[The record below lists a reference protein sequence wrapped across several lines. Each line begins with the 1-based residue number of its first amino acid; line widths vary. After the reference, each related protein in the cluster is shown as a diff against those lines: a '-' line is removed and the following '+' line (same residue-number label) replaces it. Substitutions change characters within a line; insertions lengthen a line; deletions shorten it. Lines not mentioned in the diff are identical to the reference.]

1 MASYVDRQL
10 RKSLMTPPNE
20 RTPQDQQIIHSNL
33 HGIEAFASLRESALR
48 AMCKTVRYEWHD
60 ANTLLYR
67 PEDLSLCWYVLLSG
81 SVFIDGSMFLP
92 RSSFGKRAG
101 GNCKRASECLVLEPS
116 EMIVIDYPDVQLMR
130 PGLRTSYA
138 TMNLEKLLTAEQDE
152 KKART
157 RGSHSS
163 QEENELPA
171 ELQQVQNLLVQTELK
186 LHRGGSICS
195 RSSDSGSSFSDNL
208 TRSESV
214 ELDLSG
220 LQESVVD
227 SDDEEDGM
235 SQSSECLLVR
245 DVVRDCLE
253 KDPSER
259 TDDDIESL
267 LEFMQHLPAFAN
279 MTLAVRR
286 ALCACMVLAVV
297 EKAGTVVLNDGEEL
311 DSWSVILNGHVEIEH
326 TDDAVEELHLGD
338 SFGISPTMGKQYHKG
353 VMRTKID
360 DCQFVCITQNDY
372 YRILHQGEVN
382 TRRVEEEGEVVMV
395 TEHRELD
402 GGNRKGHIVIKGTP
416 DRLIQHLVE
425 EHSVIDPTYVED
437 FLLTYRVFLESP
449 VIVGTKLL
457 NWFNDPSLR
466 DKVTRVVLLWVNNH
480 FCDFEGYPVMTDFL
494 ERFEG
499 LLEREKM
506 GGQLR
511 LLNIACAAKA
521 KTRTVTLARPQK
533 DSVLHFSVLG
543 GCETGSGIFISKV
556 EKASKAEDLGLKRGD
571 QILEV
576 NGQNFMNILHK
587 KALEVL
593 RGNTHL
599 SITVKSNLLGF
610 KEMLANPETKGSSS
624 SPSHVPKI
632 VNDTHGHGR
641 ASAPDIT
648 GFRPDGHSNKDK
660 KRGFGTLGHRQK
672 MKAIMR
678 SILPNTKPSI
688 YSSETHLNQSKDDS
702 VYMTKRASA
711 SSLPNSMFLS
721 SSNPDL
727 VASHNYIDSPNQY
740 ECNDQAV
747 KVYRA
752 DQTCKHILV
761 NKDTSSKE
769 VVQFALR
776 EFGVLDTES
785 ENFSLCEVTVG
796 GEGLIK
802 QRRLPDTLNNLCDR
816 INLNGRYYLKDNMT
830 TETLVPDETALELL
844 RDSQVTFLQLKS
856 AEVATQVTLRDFQ
869 VYASIDVTEYVEDLF
884 KLDSKRGTVN
894 LETFSELVNQEM
906 FWVITEICS
915 QDNLWKRMKTIK
927 QFIKIARYCK
937 ESKNFNSM
945 FAIISG
951 LGHGSVARLKS
962 TWDKLPSKYEKMF
975 QDLEDLINPS
985 RNMSKYR
992 NLLNSEAAHPPVIP
1006 LFPIIKKDLTFIHL
1020 GNDSKV
1026 DGLINFEKLRM
1037 VAKEVRHIQRM
1048 CSVPYFMTG
1057 GGSTA
1062 KGALVS
1068 TSWASMMA
1076 PLIPVVSSQDQAS
1089 MYESSS
1095 GSSGVTSS
1103 NNRQSTGM
1111 LGAMTGSRF
1120 DISTMGRRWKDRRAS
1135 TMPNPKKVF
1144 EEAMMARRVK
1154 QYLANL
1160 TIIEDEDKLRELS
1173 YKCEPPPT
1181 QQPSPT
1187 SSAAVKRRNTVPEG
1201 PKSNSL
1207 LTVPPSHTTQRRT
1220 LAAQQRRHHP
1230 PGPRFGL
1237 EEPRTDDQS
1246 GRNLLKLHGAESPT
1260 ALKKLLS
1267 LSEEAA
1273 RKGNKMMQHRHSV
1286 DNSPAVS
1293 PSHSPRLRRSPG
1305 MRRRTEAQRVRRGHS
1320 VDTDIPLNSNHLRKS
1335 LSTASVPVS
1344 TAKNVPPPPYE
1355 GSDSGVSMGSI
1366 SNFDSISNC
1375 SVGENSP
1382 PTRERKN
1389 FVQMMKVFVSQAPL
1403 LMVSSWH
1410 FPRLGNLGHPARG
1423 SSSPQEKRRSRPASV
1438 DSGSNS
1444 PPSVRSRPPS
1454 SSSSNPSS
1462 QGSGSPPL
1470 PRRNPPVQATMSVP
1484 PMYYSTADNPTADK
1498 DEHDSRYPA
1507 PLSLP
1512 NASSKPTR
1520 PLPPTP
1526 DPRPLPPPPD
1536 IRHPPHPAPDTR
1548 QPTYVSSPKSRQ
1560 PPTPSNTNS
1569 PLSTPTNKYFPSS
1582 PLSKQSGSPV
1592 SKQYPPTSPSG
1603 RQPPYPL
1610 PSGHPPLSPSYSL
1623 PAPSSPSS
1631 RPHVNSPTAR
1641 QPPSPSASNAPPP
1654 AYRPPSHRPTQPP
1667 PYEKRPPPPPPRQPT
1682 TTLTYDPRIAQVAVH
1697 HVTPDP
1703 FDPSQVPV
1711 HPDPL
1716 SPRARLP
1723 SYPDPYTMPRTSVSH
1738 MAPEDPEDFDFEI
1751 EDDEEDEQVSAV

>member
-101 GNCKRASECLVLEPS
+101 GSCKRASECLVLEPS

-138 TMNLEKLLTAEQDE
+138 TMNLEKLLTTEQEE
-152 KKART
+152 KKARA

-326 TDDAVEELHLGD
+326 TDTAVEELHLGD

-353 VMRTKID
+353 VMRTKVD

-449 VIVGTKLL
+449 VVVGTKLL

-576 NGQNFMNILHK
+576 NGQNFQNISHK

-648 GFRPDGHSNKDK
+648 GFRPDGHSNKEK

-678 SILPNTKPSI
+678 SILPNTKPSL
-688 YSSETHLNQSKDDS
+688 YNSETHLNQSKDDS

-727 VASHNYIDSPNQY
+727 VASHNYIDAPNQY

-752 DQTCKHILV
+752 DQTCKYILV

-776 EFGVLDTES
+776 EFGILDTERSWYDCS

-796 GEGLIK
+796 AEGLIK
-802 QRRLPDTLNNLCDR
+802 QRRLPDTLTNLCDR

-830 TETLVPDETALELL
+830 TETLVPDETAVELL

-906 FWVITEICS
+906 FWVITEVCS
-915 QDNLWKRMKTIK
+915 QENLWKRMKTIK

-975 QDLEDLINPS
+975 QDLEDVINPS

-1048 CSVPYFMTG
+1048 CSVPY
-1057 GGSTA
+1057 
-1062 KGALVS
+1062 
-1068 TSWASMMA
+1068 
-1076 PLIPVVSSQDQAS
+1076 DQAS

-1095 GSSGVTSS
+1095 SSSGVTTS

-1154 QYLANL
+1154 QYLADL
-1160 TIIEDEDKLRELS
+1160 TIIDDEDKLRELS

-1220 LAAQQRRHHP
+1220 LSGGQQRRYHP

-1237 EEPRTDDQS
+1237 EERATDDHS

-1305 MRRRTEAQRVRRGHS
+1305 MRRRTDAQRVRRGHS
-1320 VDTDIPLNSNHLRKS
+1320 VDTDIPLNGNHLRKS

-1344 TAKNVPPPPYE
+1344 TGKNPPPPYE

-1366 SNFDSISNC
+1366 SNFDSISNS

-1382 PTRERKN
+1382 PARERKN
-1389 FVQMMKVFVSQAPL
+1389 FVQM
-1403 LMVSSWH
+1403 
-1410 FPRLGNLGHPARG
+1410 
-1423 SSSPQEKRRSRPASV
+1423 SSSPPQEKRRSRPASV

-1444 PPSVRSRPPS
+1444 PPSVRSRPP

-1484 PMYYSTADNPTADK
+1484 PMYYTDNQTTDK
-1498 DEHDSRYPA
+1498 DEHDSRFSA
-1507 PLSLP
+1507 PLP
-1512 NASSKPTR
+1512 PQNASSKPTR

-1536 IRHPPHPAPDTR
+1536 IRHPPLPAPDTR
-1548 QPTYVSSPKSRQ
+1548 QPPYVSSPVSRQ
-1560 PPTPSNTNS
+1560 PPTPSKTNS

-1582 PLSKQSGSPV
+1582 PSAKQSGSPM
-1592 SKQYPPTSPSG
+1592 SKQFAPSSPSG
-1603 RQPPYPL
+1603 RQPPYPH
-1610 PSGHPPLSPSYSL
+1610 PSGHPPLSPSFSL
-1623 PAPSSPSS
+1623 PTPSSPSG

-1641 QPPSPSASNAPPP
+1641 HPPSPSASNAPPP

-1667 PYEKRPPPPPPRQPT
+1667 PYEKRPPPPPR
-1682 TTLTYDPRIAQVAVH
+1682 D
-1697 HVTPDP
+1697 
-1703 FDPSQVPV
+1703 
-1711 HPDPL
+1711 
-1716 SPRARLP
+1716 SPP
-1723 SYPDPYTMPRTSVSH
+1723 PP
-1738 MAPEDPEDFDFEI
+1738 
-1751 EDDEEDEQVSAV
+1751 

>member
-1 MASYVDRQL
+1 
-10 RKSLMTPPNE
+10 
-20 RTPQDQQIIHSNL
+20 
-33 HGIEAFASLRESALR
+33 
-48 AMCKTVRYEWHD
+48 
-60 ANTLLYR
+60 
-67 PEDLSLCWYVLLSG
+67 
-81 SVFIDGSMFLP
+81 MFLP

-101 GNCKRASECLVLEPS
+101 GSCKRASECLVLEPS

-648 GFRPDGHSNKDK
+648 GFRPDGHSNKEK

-688 YSSETHLNQSKDDS
+688 YNSETHLNQSKDDS

-727 VASHNYIDSPNQY
+727 VASHNYIDAPNQY

-776 EFGVLDTES
+776 EFGVLDTERNWYDCS

-1048 CSVPYFMTG
+1048 CSVPY
-1057 GGSTA
+1057 
-1062 KGALVS
+1062 
-1068 TSWASMMA
+1068 
-1076 PLIPVVSSQDQAS
+1076 DQAS

-1305 MRRRTEAQRVRRGHS
+1305 MRRRTEANRVRRGHS

-1344 TAKNVPPPPYE
+1344 TAKNMPPPPYE

-1389 FVQMMKVFVSQAPL
+1389 FVQMS
-1403 LMVSSWH
+1403 
-1410 FPRLGNLGHPARG
+1410 

-1484 PMYYSTADNPTADK
+1484 PMYYTTADNPTADK
-1498 DEHDSRYPA
+1498 DEHDSRYSA
-1507 PLSLP
+1507 PLPPP

-1536 IRHPPHPAPDTR
+1536 IRHPPHPTPDTR

-1610 PSGHPPLSPSYSL
+1610 PSGHPPLSPSFSL

-1723 SYPDPYTMPRTSVSH
+1723 SYPDPYTMPRTSLSH

>member
-101 GNCKRASECLVLEPS
+101 GSCKRASECLVLEPS

-138 TMNLEKLLTAEQDE
+138 TMNLEKLLTTEQEE
-152 KKART
+152 KKARA

-326 TDDAVEELHLGD
+326 TDTAVEELHLGD

-353 VMRTKID
+353 VMRTKVD

-449 VIVGTKLL
+449 VVVGTKLL

-576 NGQNFMNILHK
+576 NGQNFQNISHK

-648 GFRPDGHSNKDK
+648 GFRPDGHSNKEK

-678 SILPNTKPSI
+678 SILPNTKPSL
-688 YSSETHLNQSKDDS
+688 YNSETHLNQSKDDS

-727 VASHNYIDSPNQY
+727 VASHNYIDAPNQY

-752 DQTCKHILV
+752 DQTCKYILV

-776 EFGVLDTES
+776 EFGILDTES

-796 GEGLIK
+796 AEGLIK
-802 QRRLPDTLNNLCDR
+802 QRRLPDTLTNLCDR

-830 TETLVPDETALELL
+830 TETLVPDETAVELL

-906 FWVITEICS
+906 FWVITEVCS
-915 QDNLWKRMKTIK
+915 QENLWKRMKTIK

-975 QDLEDLINPS
+975 QDLEDVINPS

-1048 CSVPYFMTG
+1048 CSVPYFMAG

-1095 GSSGVTSS
+1095 SSSGVTTS

-1154 QYLANL
+1154 QYLADL
-1160 TIIEDEDKLRELS
+1160 TIIDDEDKLRELS

-1220 LAAQQRRHHP
+1220 LSGGQQRRYHP
-1230 PGPRFGL
+1230 PGPRF
-1237 EEPRTDDQS
+1237 
-1246 GRNLLKLHGAESPT
+1246 GAESPT

-1305 MRRRTEAQRVRRGHS
+1305 MRRRTDAQRVRRGHS
-1320 VDTDIPLNSNHLRKS
+1320 VDTDIPLNGNHLRKS

-1344 TAKNVPPPPYE
+1344 TGKNPPPPYE

-1366 SNFDSISNC
+1366 SNFDSISNS

-1382 PTRERKN
+1382 PARERKN
-1389 FVQMMKVFVSQAPL
+1389 FVQM
-1403 LMVSSWH
+1403 
-1410 FPRLGNLGHPARG
+1410 
-1423 SSSPQEKRRSRPASV
+1423 SSSPPQEKRRSRPASV

-1444 PPSVRSRPPS
+1444 PPSVRSRPP

-1484 PMYYSTADNPTADK
+1484 PMYYTDNQTTDK
-1498 DEHDSRYPA
+1498 DEHDSRFSA
-1507 PLSLP
+1507 PLP
-1512 NASSKPTR
+1512 PQNASSKPTR

-1536 IRHPPHPAPDTR
+1536 IRHPPLPAPDTR
-1548 QPTYVSSPKSRQ
+1548 QPPYVSSPVSRQ
-1560 PPTPSNTNS
+1560 PPTPSKTNS

-1582 PLSKQSGSPV
+1582 PSAKQSGSPM
-1592 SKQYPPTSPSG
+1592 SKQFAPSSPSG
-1603 RQPPYPL
+1603 RQPPYPH
-1610 PSGHPPLSPSYSL
+1610 PSGHPPLSPSFSL
-1623 PAPSSPSS
+1623 PTPSSPSG

-1641 QPPSPSASNAPPP
+1641 HPPSPSASNAPPP

-1667 PYEKRPPPPPPRQPT
+1667 PYEKRPPPPPR
-1682 TTLTYDPRIAQVAVH
+1682 D
-1697 HVTPDP
+1697 
-1703 FDPSQVPV
+1703 
-1711 HPDPL
+1711 
-1716 SPRARLP
+1716 SPP
-1723 SYPDPYTMPRTSVSH
+1723 PP
-1738 MAPEDPEDFDFEI
+1738 
-1751 EDDEEDEQVSAV
+1751 

>member
-101 GNCKRASECLVLEPS
+101 GSCKRASECLVLEPS

-648 GFRPDGHSNKDK
+648 GFRPDGHSNKEK

-688 YSSETHLNQSKDDS
+688 YNSETHLNQSKDDS

-727 VASHNYIDSPNQY
+727 VASHNYIDAPNQY

-1048 CSVPYFMTG
+1048 CSVPY
-1057 GGSTA
+1057 
-1062 KGALVS
+1062 
-1068 TSWASMMA
+1068 
-1076 PLIPVVSSQDQAS
+1076 DQAS

-1230 PGPRFGL
+1230 PGPRFG
-1237 EEPRTDDQS
+1237 
-1246 GRNLLKLHGAESPT
+1246 AESPT

-1305 MRRRTEAQRVRRGHS
+1305 MRRRTEANRVRRGHS

-1344 TAKNVPPPPYE
+1344 TAKNMPPPPYE

-1389 FVQMMKVFVSQAPL
+1389 FVQMS
-1403 LMVSSWH
+1403 
-1410 FPRLGNLGHPARG
+1410 

-1484 PMYYSTADNPTADK
+1484 PMYYTTADNPTADK
-1498 DEHDSRYPA
+1498 DEHDSRYSA
-1507 PLSLP
+1507 PLPPP

-1536 IRHPPHPAPDTR
+1536 IRHPPHPTPDTR

-1610 PSGHPPLSPSYSL
+1610 PSGHPPLSPSFSL

-1723 SYPDPYTMPRTSVSH
+1723 SYPDPYTMPRTSLSH

>member
-101 GNCKRASECLVLEPS
+101 GSCKRASECLVLEPS

-648 GFRPDGHSNKDK
+648 GFRPDGHSNKEK

-688 YSSETHLNQSKDDS
+688 YNSETHLNQSKDDS

-727 VASHNYIDSPNQY
+727 VASHNYIDAPNQY

-776 EFGVLDTES
+776 EFGVLDTERNWYDCS

-1048 CSVPYFMTG
+1048 CSVPY
-1057 GGSTA
+1057 
-1062 KGALVS
+1062 
-1068 TSWASMMA
+1068 
-1076 PLIPVVSSQDQAS
+1076 DQAS

-1305 MRRRTEAQRVRRGHS
+1305 MRRRTEANRVRRGHS

-1344 TAKNVPPPPYE
+1344 TAKNMPPPPYE

-1389 FVQMMKVFVSQAPL
+1389 FVQMS
-1403 LMVSSWH
+1403 
-1410 FPRLGNLGHPARG
+1410 

-1484 PMYYSTADNPTADK
+1484 PMYYTTADNPTADK
-1498 DEHDSRYPA
+1498 DEHDSRYSA
-1507 PLSLP
+1507 PLPPP

-1536 IRHPPHPAPDTR
+1536 IRHPPHPTPDTR

-1610 PSGHPPLSPSYSL
+1610 PSGHPPLSPSFSL

-1723 SYPDPYTMPRTSVSH
+1723 SYPDPYTMPRTSLSH

-1751 EDDEEDEQVSAV
+1751 EDVV

>member
-101 GNCKRASECLVLEPS
+101 GSCKRASECLVLEPS

-138 TMNLEKLLTAEQDE
+138 TMNLEKLLTTEQEE
-152 KKART
+152 KKARA

-326 TDDAVEELHLGD
+326 TDTAVEELHLGD

-353 VMRTKID
+353 VMRTKVD

-449 VIVGTKLL
+449 VVVGTKLL

-576 NGQNFMNILHK
+576 NGQNFQNISHK

-648 GFRPDGHSNKDK
+648 GFRPDGHSNKEK

-678 SILPNTKPSI
+678 SILPNTKPSL
-688 YSSETHLNQSKDDS
+688 YNSETHLNQSKDDS

-727 VASHNYIDSPNQY
+727 VASHNYIDAPNQY

-752 DQTCKHILV
+752 DQTCKYILV

-776 EFGVLDTES
+776 EFGILDTERSWYDCS

-796 GEGLIK
+796 AEGLIK
-802 QRRLPDTLNNLCDR
+802 QRRLPDTLTNLCDR

-830 TETLVPDETALELL
+830 TETLVPDETAVELL

-906 FWVITEICS
+906 FWVITEVCS
-915 QDNLWKRMKTIK
+915 QENLWKRMKTIK

-975 QDLEDLINPS
+975 QDLEDVINPS

-1048 CSVPYFMTG
+1048 CSVPY
-1057 GGSTA
+1057 
-1062 KGALVS
+1062 
-1068 TSWASMMA
+1068 
-1076 PLIPVVSSQDQAS
+1076 DQAS

-1095 GSSGVTSS
+1095 SSSGVTTS

-1154 QYLANL
+1154 QYLADL
-1160 TIIEDEDKLRELS
+1160 TIIDDEDKLRELS

-1220 LAAQQRRHHP
+1220 LSGGQQRRYHP
-1230 PGPRFGL
+1230 PGPRF
-1237 EEPRTDDQS
+1237 
-1246 GRNLLKLHGAESPT
+1246 GAESPT

-1305 MRRRTEAQRVRRGHS
+1305 MRRRTDAQRVRRGHS
-1320 VDTDIPLNSNHLRKS
+1320 VDTDIPLNGNHLRKS

-1344 TAKNVPPPPYE
+1344 TGKNPPPPYE

-1366 SNFDSISNC
+1366 SNFDSISNS

-1382 PTRERKN
+1382 PARERKN
-1389 FVQMMKVFVSQAPL
+1389 FVQM
-1403 LMVSSWH
+1403 
-1410 FPRLGNLGHPARG
+1410 
-1423 SSSPQEKRRSRPASV
+1423 SSSPPQEKRRSRPASV

-1444 PPSVRSRPPS
+1444 PPSVRSRPP

-1484 PMYYSTADNPTADK
+1484 PMYYTDNQTTDK
-1498 DEHDSRYPA
+1498 DEHDSRFSA
-1507 PLSLP
+1507 PLP
-1512 NASSKPTR
+1512 PQNASSKPTR

-1536 IRHPPHPAPDTR
+1536 IRHPPLPAPDTR
-1548 QPTYVSSPKSRQ
+1548 QPPYVSSPVSRQ
-1560 PPTPSNTNS
+1560 PPTPSKTNS

-1582 PLSKQSGSPV
+1582 PSAKQSGSPM
-1592 SKQYPPTSPSG
+1592 SKQFAPSSPSG
-1603 RQPPYPL
+1603 RQPPYPH
-1610 PSGHPPLSPSYSL
+1610 PSGHPPLSPSFSL
-1623 PAPSSPSS
+1623 PTPSSPSG

-1641 QPPSPSASNAPPP
+1641 HPPSPSASNAPPP

-1667 PYEKRPPPPPPRQPT
+1667 PYEKRPPPPPR
-1682 TTLTYDPRIAQVAVH
+1682 D
-1697 HVTPDP
+1697 
-1703 FDPSQVPV
+1703 
-1711 HPDPL
+1711 
-1716 SPRARLP
+1716 SPP
-1723 SYPDPYTMPRTSVSH
+1723 PP
-1738 MAPEDPEDFDFEI
+1738 
-1751 EDDEEDEQVSAV
+1751 

>member
-1 MASYVDRQL
+1 
-10 RKSLMTPPNE
+10 MTSWANCLSPFPPV
-20 RTPQDQQIIHSNL
+20 L
-33 HGIEAFASLRESALR
+33 LR

-101 GNCKRASECLVLEPS
+101 GSCKRASECLVLEPS

-648 GFRPDGHSNKDK
+648 GFRPDGHSNKEK

-688 YSSETHLNQSKDDS
+688 YNSETHLNQSKDDS

-727 VASHNYIDSPNQY
+727 VASHNYIDAPNQY

-1048 CSVPYFMTG
+1048 CSVPY
-1057 GGSTA
+1057 
-1062 KGALVS
+1062 
-1068 TSWASMMA
+1068 
-1076 PLIPVVSSQDQAS
+1076 DQAS

-1305 MRRRTEAQRVRRGHS
+1305 MRRRTEANRVRRGHS

-1344 TAKNVPPPPYE
+1344 TAKNMPPPPYE

-1389 FVQMMKVFVSQAPL
+1389 FVQMS
-1403 LMVSSWH
+1403 
-1410 FPRLGNLGHPARG
+1410 

-1484 PMYYSTADNPTADK
+1484 PMYYTTADNPTADK
-1498 DEHDSRYPA
+1498 DEHDSRYSA
-1507 PLSLP
+1507 PLPPP

-1536 IRHPPHPAPDTR
+1536 IRHPPHPTPDTR

-1610 PSGHPPLSPSYSL
+1610 PSGHPPLSPSFSL

-1723 SYPDPYTMPRTSVSH
+1723 SYPDPYTMPRTSLSH

>member
-1 MASYVDRQL
+1 
-10 RKSLMTPPNE
+10 
-20 RTPQDQQIIHSNL
+20 
-33 HGIEAFASLRESALR
+33 
-48 AMCKTVRYEWHD
+48 MCKTVRYEWHD

-101 GNCKRASECLVLEPS
+101 GSCKRASECLVLEPS

-138 TMNLEKLLTAEQDE
+138 TMNLEKLLTTEQEE
-152 KKART
+152 KKARA

-326 TDDAVEELHLGD
+326 TDTAVEELHLGD

-353 VMRTKID
+353 VMRTKVD
-360 DCQFVCITQNDY
+360 DCQNPAP
-372 YRILHQGEVN
+372 GEVN

-449 VIVGTKLL
+449 VVVGTKLL

-576 NGQNFMNILHK
+576 NGQNFQNISHK

-648 GFRPDGHSNKDK
+648 GFRPDGHSNKEK

-678 SILPNTKPSI
+678 SILPNTKPSL
-688 YSSETHLNQSKDDS
+688 YNRVRRARTVQLGLDGSSPLVSVLWVDLVQVQVVEVLPYVVKPFPPRVATGVWTLHISTKLSHNIPPSFSSETHLNQSKDDSVETHLNQSKDDS

-727 VASHNYIDSPNQY
+727 VASHNYIDAPNQY

-752 DQTCKHILV
+752 DQTCKYILV

-776 EFGVLDTES
+776 EFGILDTERSWYDCS

-796 GEGLIK
+796 AEGLIK
-802 QRRLPDTLNNLCDR
+802 QRRLPDTLTNLCDR

-830 TETLVPDETALELL
+830 TETLVPDETAVELL

-906 FWVITEICS
+906 FWVITEVCS
-915 QDNLWKRMKTIK
+915 QENLWKRMKTIK

-975 QDLEDLINPS
+975 QDLEDVINPS

-1026 DGLINFEKLRM
+1026 DGL
-1037 VAKEVRHIQRM
+1037 
-1048 CSVPYFMTG
+1048 FMAG

-1095 GSSGVTSS
+1095 SSSGVTTS

-1154 QYLANL
+1154 QYLADL
-1160 TIIEDEDKLRELS
+1160 TIIDDEDKLRELS

-1201 PKSNSL
+1201 PKSTSL

-1220 LAAQQRRHHP
+1220 LSGGQQRRYHP
-1230 PGPRFGL
+1230 PGPRF
-1237 EEPRTDDQS
+1237 
-1246 GRNLLKLHGAESPT
+1246 GAESPT

-1305 MRRRTEAQRVRRGHS
+1305 MRRRTDAQRVRRGHS
-1320 VDTDIPLNSNHLRKS
+1320 VDTDIPLNGNHLRKS
-1335 LSTASVPVS
+1335 LSTVGFYVRPSPVLSSWFSLPRFLHPSLLMKASVPVS
-1344 TAKNVPPPPYE
+1344 TGKNPPPPYE

-1366 SNFDSISNC
+1366 SNFDSISNS

-1382 PTRERKN
+1382 PARERKN
-1389 FVQMMKVFVSQAPL
+1389 FVQMREEKKSAG
-1403 LMVSSWH
+1403 
-1410 FPRLGNLGHPARG
+1410 LGGL
-1423 SSSPQEKRRSRPASV
+1423 
-1438 DSGSNS
+1438 GSNS
-1444 PPSVRSRPPS
+1444 PPSVRSRPP

-1484 PMYYSTADNPTADK
+1484 PMYYTDNQTTDK
-1498 DEHDSRYPA
+1498 DEHDSRFSA
-1507 PLSLP
+1507 PLP
-1512 NASSKPTR
+1512 PQNASSKPTR

-1536 IRHPPHPAPDTR
+1536 IRHPPLPAPDTR
-1548 QPTYVSSPKSRQ
+1548 QPPYISSPVSRQ
-1560 PPTPSNTNS
+1560 PPTPSKTNS

-1582 PLSKQSGSPV
+1582 PSAKQSGSPV
-1592 SKQYPPTSPSG
+1592 SKQFAPSSPSG
-1603 RQPPYPL
+1603 RQPP
-1610 PSGHPPLSPSYSL
+1610 H
-1623 PAPSSPSS
+1623 
-1631 RPHVNSPTAR
+1631 
-1641 QPPSPSASNAPPP
+1641 PPSPSASNAPPP

-1682 TTLTYDPRIAQVAVH
+1682 TTLTYDPRIATQVAAH

-1703 FDPSQVPV
+1703 YDPSPQVPVV

-1723 SYPDPYTMPRTSVSH
+1723 SYPDPYTMPPRTSVSH
-1738 MAPEDPEDFDFEI
+1738 MAPDDTEDFDFEI
-1751 EDDEEDEQVSAV
+1751 EDGESGCN

>member
-101 GNCKRASECLVLEPS
+101 GSCKRASECLVLEPS

-648 GFRPDGHSNKDK
+648 GFRPDGHSNKEK

-688 YSSETHLNQSKDDS
+688 YNSETHLNQSKDDS

-727 VASHNYIDSPNQY
+727 VASHNYIDAPNQY

-776 EFGVLDTES
+776 EFGVLDTERNWYDCS

-1048 CSVPYFMTG
+1048 CSVPY
-1057 GGSTA
+1057 
-1062 KGALVS
+1062 
-1068 TSWASMMA
+1068 
-1076 PLIPVVSSQDQAS
+1076 DQAS

-1305 MRRRTEAQRVRRGHS
+1305 MRRRTEANRVRRGHS

-1344 TAKNVPPPPYE
+1344 TAKNMPPPPYE

-1389 FVQMMKVFVSQAPL
+1389 FVQMS
-1403 LMVSSWH
+1403 
-1410 FPRLGNLGHPARG
+1410 

-1484 PMYYSTADNPTADK
+1484 PMYYTTADNPTADK
-1498 DEHDSRYPA
+1498 DEHDSRYSA
-1507 PLSLP
+1507 PLPPP

-1536 IRHPPHPAPDTR
+1536 IRHPPHPTPDTR

-1610 PSGHPPLSPSYSL
+1610 PSGHPPLSPSFSL

-1723 SYPDPYTMPRTSVSH
+1723 SYPDPYTMPRTSLSH

>member
-1 MASYVDRQL
+1 
-10 RKSLMTPPNE
+10 MTSWANCLSPFPPV
-20 RTPQDQQIIHSNL
+20 L
-33 HGIEAFASLRESALR
+33 LR

-101 GNCKRASECLVLEPS
+101 GSCKRASECLVLEPS

-648 GFRPDGHSNKDK
+648 GFRPDGHSNKEK

-688 YSSETHLNQSKDDS
+688 YNSETHLNQSKDDS

-727 VASHNYIDSPNQY
+727 VASHNYIDAPNQY

-776 EFGVLDTES
+776 EFGVLDTERNWYDCS

-1048 CSVPYFMTG
+1048 CSVPY
-1057 GGSTA
+1057 
-1062 KGALVS
+1062 
-1068 TSWASMMA
+1068 
-1076 PLIPVVSSQDQAS
+1076 DQAS

-1230 PGPRFGL
+1230 PGPRFG
-1237 EEPRTDDQS
+1237 
-1246 GRNLLKLHGAESPT
+1246 AESPT

-1305 MRRRTEAQRVRRGHS
+1305 MRRRTEANRVRRGHS

-1344 TAKNVPPPPYE
+1344 TAKNMPPPPYE

-1389 FVQMMKVFVSQAPL
+1389 FVQMS
-1403 LMVSSWH
+1403 
-1410 FPRLGNLGHPARG
+1410 

-1484 PMYYSTADNPTADK
+1484 PMYYTTADNPTADK
-1498 DEHDSRYPA
+1498 DEHDSRYSA
-1507 PLSLP
+1507 PLPPP

-1536 IRHPPHPAPDTR
+1536 IRHPPHPTPDTR

-1610 PSGHPPLSPSYSL
+1610 PSGHPPLSPSFSL

-1723 SYPDPYTMPRTSVSH
+1723 SYPDPYTMPRTSLSH

>member
-1 MASYVDRQL
+1 MDDIGKV
-10 RKSLMTPPNE
+10 
-20 RTPQDQQIIHSNL
+20 
-33 HGIEAFASLRESALR
+33 R
-48 AMCKTVRYEWHD
+48 A
-60 ANTLLYR
+60 AILL
-67 PEDLSLCWYVLLSG
+67 
-81 SVFIDGSMFLP
+81 DGACGRFH
-92 RSSFGKRAG
+92 SFGKRAG
-101 GNCKRASECLVLEPS
+101 GSCKRASECLVLEPS

-648 GFRPDGHSNKDK
+648 GFRPDGHSNKEK

-688 YSSETHLNQSKDDS
+688 YNSETHLNQSKDDS

-727 VASHNYIDSPNQY
+727 VASHNYIDAPNQY

-776 EFGVLDTES
+776 EFGVLDTERNWYDCS

-1048 CSVPYFMTG
+1048 CSVPY
-1057 GGSTA
+1057 
-1062 KGALVS
+1062 
-1068 TSWASMMA
+1068 
-1076 PLIPVVSSQDQAS
+1076 DQAS

-1305 MRRRTEAQRVRRGHS
+1305 MRRRTEANRVRRGHS

-1344 TAKNVPPPPYE
+1344 TAKNMPPPPYE

-1389 FVQMMKVFVSQAPL
+1389 FVQMS
-1403 LMVSSWH
+1403 
-1410 FPRLGNLGHPARG
+1410 

-1484 PMYYSTADNPTADK
+1484 PMYYTTADNPTADK
-1498 DEHDSRYPA
+1498 DEHDSRYSA
-1507 PLSLP
+1507 PLPPP

-1536 IRHPPHPAPDTR
+1536 IRHPPHPTPDTR

-1610 PSGHPPLSPSYSL
+1610 PSGHPPLSPSFSL

-1723 SYPDPYTMPRTSVSH
+1723 SYPDPYTMPRTSLSH